1 MGRGPDSRRS
11 GAGRRHGAASVEMIA
26 GAGGGI
32 LAVAIGCVL
41 LVPTRS
47 IRCGTGMFGVDV
59 RGRDDPS
66 VPEAPV
72 LAAIPRV
79 MHR

>member
-41 LVPTRS
+41 VVPPRS
-47 IRCGTGMFGVDV
+47 VRCGMGMFDVDV

-66 VPEAPV
+66 VPGALV